1 MKLRGRHWVVVW
13 LVGFLVM
20 GAVVVWRQTAA
31 LATARQLKALQTTR
45 QALEVTRAAA
55 AAEVRRASS
64 RGVLQPLVQSRL
76 HMRLPSD
83 TEIVILQDPRAR

>member
-1 MKLRGRHWVVVW
+1 MKMRGRHWVALW
-13 LVGFLVM
+13 LGGFLVM
-20 GAVVVWRQTAA
+20 GAAVVWRQTAA

-55 AAEVRRASS
+55 SAEIRRAAS
-64 RGVLQPLVQSRL
+64 RAVLVPLAQSRL
-76 HMRLPSD
+76 HLRLPLD